1 LLYPYTNTCPRCV
14 LKGNFYFH
22 QANKLPSGIIGKT
35 TSRLLCVFLQH
46 LFNIYSR
53 NLTIHYGCE
62 PVDVIIHDETENIVL
77 LAEVKAAP
85 LTTLAL
91 AVPAE
96 VQKSIEDEDELVA
109 CGHAA
114 TNNPFMASS
123 ELHILLPKL
132 QERTWG
138 YDLVYL
144 GVKGKENYATWTYQQ
159 IGRVL
164 REDEQLFYRYFQF
177 WHMAYSAYNKNLWS
191 SNILPQP
198 VYWLTN
204 ACGQPMPRP
213 SNWPRRKSGKGYES
227 VSDGK
232 SSVGMDRTDDIKKGI
247 YQVLKIAAAGKP
259 KPSKMTVKTALLS
272 NIHAVR
278 HYDEYLRDLQD
289 IVWTLDE
296 TGKAQRVADLPPE
309 KDLYN
314 LFDGIITF
322 THSYVRD
329 EWIARNFQF

>member
-1 LLYPYTNTCPRCV
+1 MNESHQPEPVNIEGIENLLAKAKALEVHPHEAALAQIAIEQALDNARQTSTAPGLSLAAAFDLIVAVEYYTKLAHNGWLYCPGDEYPLLLYPYTNTCPRCV

-114 TNNPFMASS
+114 TNNPFLTSS

-164 REDEQLFYRYFQF
+164 REDEQLFYRYFQY

-213 SNWPRRKSGKGYES
+213 SNWPRRKSGKG
-227 VSDGK
+227 
-232 SSVGMDRTDDIKKGI
+232 
-247 YQVLKIAAAGKP
+247 
-259 KPSKMTVKTALLS
+259 
-272 NIHAVR
+272 
-278 HYDEYLRDLQD
+278 
-289 IVWTLDE
+289 
-296 TGKAQRVADLPPE
+296 
-309 KDLYN
+309 
-314 LFDGIITF
+314 
-322 THSYVRD
+322 
-329 EWIARNFQF
+329 